1 MVFVIDAQ
9 VAGVSGDMLLSSLV
23 NIGANKSK
31 IIDGIRNAES
41 LCKDVKIRKIDFVE
55 VKKNSLQATELLLEI
70 DDDVHE
76 RKGIEIKEII
86 EKSTEK
92 LTISESAKTF
102 AIKSIETLIRAESKI
117 HGEPEDSVHFHE
129 AASFDTV
136 IDLLGTA
143 IALDDL
149 GCFDDDIIV
158 TPVAIG
164 GGTVTFSHGT
174 SSNPAYAILEIF
186 RESGIITVGGNVN
199 EELTTPTGA
208 SMLVNL
214 VKECSEFYP
223 PMKIQSIGYGAGQ
236 KDFEGFSNVL
246 KIVRGIASTK
256 LQLDTVKILETNV
269 DDVSG
274 EVLGNMIE
282 KIMAQG
288 AKDVTISSAITKKG
302 RPTNLVSVIC
312 DSDTMNSIMDLLVT
326 ETGTLGV
333 RVRTSERY
341 IVPRSV
347 KTMSVDI
354 KGQSF
359 DVRYKIRKT
368 TGGPHVKIESDDI
381 KKISNSLNISFKEAE
396 GLLAKHVSF
405 DISNSRKKLSAE
417 EVKTLVK
424 QLYEL

>member
-9 VAGVSGDMLLSSLV
+9 VAGISGDMLLSSLV

-31 IIDGIRNAES
+31 IIDGIRSAES
-41 LCKDVKIRKIDFVE
+41 LCKDVKIKKIDFVK

-70 DDDVHE
+70 DDDVRE

-92 LTISESAKTF
+92 LTISENAKTF

-136 IDLLGTA
+136 VDLLGTA

-149 GCFDDDIIV
+149 GCFDDDIVV

-186 RESGIITVGGNVN
+186 RGSGIITVGGNVK

-333 RVRTSERY
+333 RIRTSERY
-341 IVPRSV
+341 IVPRAVKIVSV
-347 KTMSVDI
+347 NI
-354 KGQSF
+354 QGQSF
-359 DVRYKIRKT
+359 DVRYKTRDLNN
-368 TGGPHVKIESDDI
+368 GSHFKIESDDI
-381 KKISNSLNISFKEAE
+381 KEISGVLSISFKETE
-396 GLLAKHVSF
+396 ELLNQEV
-405 DISNSRKKLSAE
+405 RKE
-417 EVKTLVK
+417 I
-424 QLYEL
+424 

>member
-158 TPVAIG
+158 TPIAIG

-186 RESGIITVGGNVN
+186 RESGIITVGGNVK

-246 KIVRGIASTK
+246 KIVRGISSTK

-282 KIMAQG
+282 KIMAHG

-312 DSDTMNSIMDLLVT
+312 DSDTMNSVMDLLVT

-333 RVRTSERY
+333 RIRTSERY
-341 IVPRSV
+341 IVPRAV
-347 KTMSVDI
+347 KTVSVNVE
-354 KGQSF
+354 GQNF
-359 DVRYKIRKT
+359 DVRYKTRDLNN
-368 TGGPHVKIESDDI
+368 GSHFKIESDDI
-381 KKISNSLNISFKEAE
+381 KEISDVLSISFKETE
-396 GLLAKHVSF
+396 ELLNQE
-405 DISNSRKKLSAE
+405 IRKKL
-417 EVKTLVK
+417 
-424 QLYEL
+424 

>member
-9 VAGVSGDMLLSSLV
+9 VAGISGDMLLSSLV

-31 IIDGIRNAES
+31 IIDGIRSAES
-41 LCKDVKIRKIDFVE
+41 LCKDVKIKKIDFVE

-92 LTISESAKTF
+92 LTISENAKIF

-136 IDLLGTA
+136 VDLLGTA

-149 GCFDDDIIV
+149 GCFDDDIVV

-164 GGTVTFSHGT
+164 GGTVTFSHGI
-174 SSNPAYAILEIF
+174 SSNPAYAVLEIF
-186 RESGIITVGGNVN
+186 RESGIITVGGNVK

-246 KIVRGIASTK
+246 KIVRGVASTK
-256 LQLDTVKILETNV
+256 LQFDTVKILETNV

-333 RVRTSERY
+333 RIRTSERY
-341 IVPRSV
+341 IVPRAV
-347 KTMSVDI
+347 KTLSVNI
-354 KGQSF
+354 QGQSF
-359 DVRYKIRKT
+359 DVRYKTRDLNN
-368 TGGPHVKIESDDI
+368 GSHFKIESDDI
-381 KKISNSLNISFKEAE
+381 KEISSALSISFKDTEE
-396 GLLAKHVSF
+396 LLNQEV
-405 DISNSRKKLSAE
+405 RKE
-417 EVKTLVK
+417 I
-424 QLYEL
+424 

>member
-9 VAGVSGDMLLSSLV
+9 VAGISGDMLLSSLV

-31 IIDGIRNAES
+31 IIDGIRSAES
-41 LCKDVKIRKIDFVE
+41 LCKDVKIKKIDFVE

-70 DDDVHE
+70 DDDTHE

-86 EKSTEK
+86 TKSVEQ

-117 HGEPEDSVHFHE
+117 HSEPEDSVHFHE

-136 IDLLGTA
+136 VDILGTA

-149 GCFDDDIIV
+149 GCFDDGIV
-158 TPVAIG
+158 ATPVAIG

-186 RESGIITVGGNVN
+186 RESGIITVGGNVK

-236 KDFEGFSNVL
+236 KDFDGFSNVL

-274 EVLGNMIE
+274 EVLG
-282 KIMAQG
+282 KI
-288 AKDVTISSAITKKG
+288 G
-302 RPTNLVSVIC
+302 RASC
-312 DSDTMNSIMDLLVT
+312 R
-326 ETGTLGV
+326 E
-333 RVRTSERY
+333 RV
-341 IVPRSV
+341 
-347 KTMSVDI
+347 
-354 KGQSF
+354 
-359 DVRYKIRKT
+359 
-368 TGGPHVKIESDDI
+368 
-381 KKISNSLNISFKEAE
+381 
-396 GLLAKHVSF
+396 
-405 DISNSRKKLSAE
+405 
-417 EVKTLVK
+417 
-424 QLYEL
+424 

>member
-9 VAGVSGDMLLSSLV
+9 VAGVSGDMLLCGLV

-31 IIDGIRNAES
+31 IIDGIRSAES
-41 LCKDVKIRKIDFVE
+41 LCKDVKVKKIDFVE

-70 DDDVHE
+70 DDDAHE

-86 EKSTEK
+86 TKSVEQLK
-92 LTISESAKTF
+92 ISESAKTF
-102 AIKSIETLIRAESKI
+102 AVKSIETLIHAESKI

-136 IDLLGTA
+136 VDLLGTA

-149 GCFDDDIIV
+149 GCFDDDIVV

-186 RESGIITVGGNVN
+186 RESGIITVGGNVKD
-199 EELTTPTGA
+199 ELTTPTGA

-246 KIVRGIASTK
+246 KIVRGVASTK

-282 KIMAQG
+282 KIMAHG

-312 DSDTMNSIMDLLVT
+312 DSYTMNSIMDLLVT

-341 IVPRSV
+341 IVPRAV
-347 KTMSVDI
+347 KTLSVNI
-354 KGQSF
+354 QGQNF
-359 DVRYKIRKT
+359 DVRYKIRDLNN
-368 TGGPHVKIESDDI
+368 GSHFKIESDDI
-381 KKISNSLNISFKEAE
+381 KEISGVLSISFKETE
-396 GLLAKHVSF
+396 ELLNQE
-405 DISNSRKKLSAE
+405 IRKKL
-417 EVKTLVK
+417 
-424 QLYEL
+424 

>member
-1 MVFVIDAQ
+1 MLNRIYKHFKEFSFMVFVIDAQ

-31 IIDGIRNAES
+31 IIDGIHNAES
-41 LCKDVKIRKIDFVE
+41 LSQGVKVKKIDFVE

-70 DDDVHE
+70 DDDAHE

-86 EKSTEK
+86 AKSAEQLK
-92 LTISESAKTF
+92 ISESAKTF
-102 AIKSIETLIRAESKI
+102 AVKSIETLIHAESKI

-136 IDLLGTA
+136 VDILGTA

-149 GCFDDDIIV
+149 GCFDDDIVV

-186 RESGIITVGGNVN
+186 RESGIITVGGNVK

-246 KIVRGIASTK
+246 KVVRGIASTK

-282 KIMAQG
+282 KIMAHG

-312 DSDTMNSIMDLLVT
+312 DSNTMNSIMDLLVT

-341 IVPRSV
+341 IVPRAV
-347 KTMSVDI
+347 KTLSVNI
-354 KGQSF
+354 QGQSF
-359 DVRYKIRKT
+359 DVRYKTRDLNN
-368 TGGPHVKIESDDI
+368 GSHFKIESDDI
-381 KKISNSLNISFKEAE
+381 KEISSALSISFKETE
-396 GLLAKHVSF
+396 ELLNQEV
-405 DISNSRKKLSAE
+405 RKKL
-417 EVKTLVK
+417 
-424 QLYEL
+424 

>member
-1 MVFVIDAQ
+1 MVLVIDSQ
-9 VAGVSGDMLLSSLV
+9 VAGVSGDMLLCSLV
-23 NIGANKSK
+23 NMGANKSK
-31 IIDGIRNAES
+31 IIDGIHNAES
-41 LCKDVKIRKIDFVE
+41 LCNDIKVKKLDFVE
-55 VKKNSLQATELLLEI
+55 VKKNSLHATGLLLEI
-70 DDDVHE
+70 DDDAQE
-76 RKGIEIKEII
+76 RKGTEIKEII
-86 EKSTEK
+86 EKSVEK
-92 LTISESAKTF
+92 LQISEKAKTF
-102 AIKSIETLIRAESKI
+102 AVNTIETLIRTESKI
-117 HGEPEDSVHFHE
+117 HSEPEESVHFHE
-129 AASFDTV
+129 AAGFDTV
-136 IDLLGTA
+136 VDILGTA

-149 GCFDDDIIV
+149 GCFDDNIVV

-186 RESGIITVGGNVN
+186 RESGIITVGGNVKD
-199 EELTTPTGA
+199 ELTTPTGA
-208 SMLVNL
+208 SILVNL
-214 VKECSEFYP
+214 AKECSEFYP

-246 KIVRGIASTK
+246 KVVRGIASTK

-282 KIMAQG
+282 KIMAYG

-312 DSDTMNSIMDLLVT
+312 DSDTMNSIMELLVT

-347 KTMSVDI
+347 KTISVDI

-359 DVRYKIRKT
+359 DVRYKTRDLNNSS
-368 TGGPHVKIESDDI
+368 HFKIESDDI
-381 KKISNSLNISFKEAE
+381 KEISDVLSISFKETE
-396 GLLAKHVSF
+396 ELLNQEVR
-405 DISNSRKKLSAE
+405 RKI
-417 EVKTLVK
+417 
-424 QLYEL
+424 

>member
-31 IIDGIRNAES
+31 IIDGIRSAES
-41 LCKDVKIRKIDFVE
+41 LCKEVKIKKIDFVE

-70 DDDVHE
+70 DDDIHE

-149 GCFDDDIIV
+149 GCFDDDIVV
-158 TPVAIG
+158 TPIAIG

-186 RESGIITVGGNVN
+186 RESGIITVGGNVK

-236 KDFEGFSNVL
+236 KDFKGFSNVL

-333 RVRTSERY
+333 RIRTSERY
-341 IVPRSV
+341 IVPRAV
-347 KTMSVDI
+347 KTVSVNI
-354 KGQSF
+354 QGQSF
-359 DVRYKIRKT
+359 DVRYKTRDLND
-368 TGGPHVKIESDDI
+368 GSHFKIESDDI
-381 KKISNSLNISFKEAE
+381 KEISAILSISFKETE
-396 GLLAKHVSF
+396 ELLNQE
-405 DISNSRKKLSAE
+405 IRKKL
-417 EVKTLVK
+417 
-424 QLYEL
+424 

>member
-9 VAGVSGDMLLSSLV
+9 VAGISGDMLLCSLV

-31 IIDGIRNAES
+31 IIDGIHNAES
-41 LCKDVKIRKIDFVE
+41 LCKYVKVKKIDFAD

-70 DDDVHE
+70 DDDAHE

-86 EKSTEK
+86 AKSAEQLK
-92 LTISESAKTF
+92 ISESAKTF
-102 AIKSIETLIRAESKI
+102 AVKSIETLIHAESKI

-136 IDLLGTA
+136 IDILGTA

-149 GCFDDDIIV
+149 GCFDDDIVV

-174 SSNPAYAILEIF
+174 TSNPAYAILEIF
-186 RESGIITVGGNVN
+186 RESGIITVGGNVK

-282 KIMAQG
+282 KIMAHG

-312 DSDTMNSIMDLLVT
+312 DSHTMNSIMDLLIT

-341 IVPRSV
+341 IVPRAV
-347 KTMSVDI
+347 KTISVNI
-354 KGQSF
+354 QGQNF
-359 DVRYKIRKT
+359 DVRYKTRDLNN
-368 TGGPHVKIESDDI
+368 GSHFKIESDDI
-381 KKISNSLNISFKEAE
+381 KEISGALSISFKDTEE
-396 GLLAKHVSF
+396 LLNQEV
-405 DISNSRKKLSAE
+405 RKKI
-417 EVKTLVK
+417 
-424 QLYEL
+424 

>member
-9 VAGVSGDMLLSSLV
+9 VAGISGDMLLCSLV

-31 IIDGIRNAES
+31 IIDGIRIAES
-41 LCKDVKIRKIDFVE
+41 LCKDVKVKKIDFVE

-86 EKSTEK
+86 TKSAGQLK
-92 LTISESAKTF
+92 ISESAKTF
-102 AIKSIETLIRAESKI
+102 AVKSIETLIHAESKI

-136 IDLLGTA
+136 VDLLGTA

-149 GCFDDDIIV
+149 GCFDDDIVV

-186 RESGIITVGGNVN
+186 RESGIITVGGNVK

-214 VKECSEFYP
+214 IKECSEFYP

-246 KIVRGIASTK
+246 KIVRGVASTK

-333 RVRTSERY
+333 RIRTSERY
-341 IVPRSV
+341 IVPRAV
-347 KTMSVDI
+347 KTISVNI
-354 KGQSF
+354 QGQSF
-359 DVRYKIRKT
+359 GVRYKTRELNN
-368 TGGPHVKIESDDI
+368 GSHFKIESDDI
-381 KKISNSLNISFKEAE
+381 REISSALSISFKDTEE
-396 GLLAKHVSF
+396 LLNQE
-405 DISNSRKKLSAE
+405 IRKKL
-417 EVKTLVK
+417 
-424 QLYEL
+424 

>member
-9 VAGVSGDMLLSSLV
+9 VAGISGDMLLSSLV
-23 NIGANKSK
+23 NIGANRSK
-31 IIDGIRNAES
+31 IIDGIRSAES
-41 LCKDVKIRKIDFVE
+41 LCKDDKIKKIDSAE

-76 RKGIEIKEII
+76 RKVIELKEII
-86 EKSTEK
+86 EKSTET
-92 LTISESAKTF
+92 LTISENAKIF

-136 IDLLGTA
+136 VDILGTA

-149 GCFDDDIIV
+149 GCFDDDIVV

-186 RESGIITVGGNVN
+186 RESGIITVGGNVK

-341 IVPRSV
+341 IVPRAV
-347 KTMSVDI
+347 KTVSVNI
-354 KGQSF
+354 QGQSF
-359 DVRYKIRKT
+359 DVRYKTRDLNN
-368 TGGPHVKIESDDI
+368 GSHFKIESDDI
-381 KKISNSLNISFKEAE
+381 KEISSALSISFKDTEE
-396 GLLAKHVSF
+396 LLNQEV
-405 DISNSRKKLSAE
+405 RKE
-417 EVKTLVK
+417 I
-424 QLYEL
+424 

>member
-1 MVFVIDAQ
+1 MHFKEFSFMVFVIDAQ

-41 LCKDVKIRKIDFVE
+41 LVKDVKLKKIDFVE

-70 DDDVHE
+70 DDDAHE

-86 EKSTEK
+86 VKSAEQLK
-92 LTISESAKTF
+92 ISESAKTF
-102 AIKSIETLIRAESKI
+102 AVKSIETLIHAESKI

-136 IDLLGTA
+136 VDILGTA

-149 GCFDDDIIV
+149 GCFDDDIVV

-186 RESGIITVGGNVN
+186 RESGIITVGGNVK

-246 KIVRGIASTK
+246 KVVRGIASTK

-282 KIMAQG
+282 KIMAHG

-341 IVPRSV
+341 IVPRAV
-347 KTMSVDI
+347 KTISVNI
-354 KGQSF
+354 QGQSF
-359 DVRYKIRKT
+359 DVRYKTRDLNN
-368 TGGPHVKIESDDI
+368 GSHFKIESDDI
-381 KKISNSLNISFKEAE
+381 KEISGVLSISFKETE
-396 GLLAKHVSF
+396 ELLNQE
-405 DISNSRKKLSAE
+405 IRKKL
-417 EVKTLVK
+417 
-424 QLYEL
+424 

>member
-9 VAGVSGDMLLSSLV
+9 VAGISGDMLLSSLV

-31 IIDGIRNAES
+31 IIDGIRSAES
-41 LCKDVKIRKIDFVE
+41 LCKDVKIKKIDFVE

-102 AIKSIETLIRAESKI
+102 AIKSIETLICAESKI

-136 IDLLGTA
+136 VDLLGTA

-149 GCFDDDIIV
+149 GCFDDDIVV

-186 RESGIITVGGNVN
+186 RESGIITVGGNVK

-333 RVRTSERY
+333 RIRTSERY
-341 IVPRSV
+341 IVPRAV
-347 KTMSVDI
+347 KTVSVNI
-354 KGQSF
+354 QGQSF
-359 DVRYKIRKT
+359 DVRYKTRDLNN
-368 TGGPHVKIESDDI
+368 GSHFKIESDDI
-381 KKISNSLNISFKEAE
+381 KEIADILNFSFKQTEE
-396 GLLAKHVSF
+396 LLNQE
-405 DISNSRKKLSAE
+405 IRKKL
-417 EVKTLVK
+417 
-424 QLYEL
+424 

>member
-1 MVFVIDAQ
+1 MTLNRIYKHFKEFSFMVLVIDSQ
-9 VAGVSGDMLLSSLV
+9 IAGISGDMLLCSLV
-23 NIGANKSK
+23 NMGANRSK

-41 LCKDVKIRKIDFVE
+41 LCKDVKVKKVEFVE
-55 VKKNSLQATELLLEI
+55 VKKNSLQATALLLEI

-86 EKSTEK
+86 EKSAEK

-117 HGEPEDSVHFHE
+117 HGEPENSVHFHE

-136 IDLLGTA
+136 IDILGTA

-149 GCFDDDIIV
+149 GCFDDDIV
-158 TPVAIG
+158 GTPVAIG
-164 GGTVTFSHGT
+164 GGTMIFSHGI

-186 RESGIITVGGNVN
+186 RESGIITVGGNVKD
-199 EELTTPTGA
+199 EMTTPTGA

-214 VKECSEFYP
+214 IKECSEFYP

-246 KIVRGIASTK
+246 KIVRGVVSTK

-282 KIMAQG
+282 KIMAYG

-347 KTMSVDI
+347 KTISVNI
-354 KGQSF
+354 NGQSF
-359 DVRYKIRKT
+359 DIRFKIRDLNNDS
-368 TGGPHVKIESDDI
+368 HFKIESDDI
-381 KKISNSLNISFKEAE
+381 KEISSALSISFKDTEE
-396 GLLAKHVSF
+396 LLNQEV
-405 DISNSRKKLSAE
+405 RKE
-417 EVKTLVK
+417 I
-424 QLYEL
+424 

>member
-41 LCKDVKIRKIDFVE
+41 LCKDVKIKKIDFVE

-158 TPVAIG
+158 TPIAIG

-282 KIMAQG
+282 KIMAHG

-341 IVPRSV
+341 IVPRAV
-347 KTMSVDI
+347 KTVSVNI
-354 KGQSF
+354 QGQSF
-359 DVRYKIRKT
+359 DVRYKISST
-368 TGGPHVKIESDDI
+368 STKIESDDI

-405 DISNSRKKLSAE
+405 DIGYSQKKLSAE
-417 EVKTLVK
+417 EAEKWEKRLN
-424 QLYEL
+424 QL

>member
-1 MVFVIDAQ
+1 MVFFIDAQ
-9 VAGVSGDMLLSSLV
+9 VAGVSGDMLLCSLV

-31 IIDGIRNAES
+31 IIDGIRSAES
-41 LCKDVKIRKIDFVE
+41 LCKDVKVKKIDFVE

-70 DDDVHE
+70 DDDAHE

-86 EKSTEK
+86 AKSAEQLK
-92 LTISESAKTF
+92 ISENAKTF
-102 AIKSIETLIRAESKI
+102 AVKSIETLIHAESKI

-136 IDLLGTA
+136 VDLLGTA

-149 GCFDDDIIV
+149 GCFDDDIVV

-186 RESGIITVGGNVN
+186 RESGIITVGGNVKD
-199 EELTTPTGA
+199 ELTTPTGA

-246 KIVRGIASTK
+246 KIVRGVISTK

-282 KIMAQG
+282 KIMAHG

-333 RVRTSERY
+333 RVRTSQRY

-347 KTMSVDI
+347 KTISMNI
-354 KGQSF
+354 QGQSF
-359 DVRYKIRKT
+359 DVRYKTRELNN
-368 TGGPHVKIESDDI
+368 GSHFKIESDDI
-381 KKISNSLNISFKEAE
+381 KEISGVLSISFKETE
-396 GLLAKHVSF
+396 ELLNQE
-405 DISNSRKKLSAE
+405 IRKKL
-417 EVKTLVK
+417 
-424 QLYEL
+424 

>member
-1 MVFVIDAQ
+1 MVLVIDSQ

-23 NIGANKSK
+23 NMGANKSR
-31 IIDGIRNAES
+31 IIEGIHSAES
-41 LCKDVKIRKIDFVE
+41 LCKEVKVKKIDFVE
-55 VKKNSLQATELLLEI
+55 VKKNSLHATGLLLEI
-70 DDDVHE
+70 DDNAQT
-76 RKGIEIKEII
+76 RKGTEIKEII
-86 EKSTEK
+86 EKSVEK
-92 LTISESAKTF
+92 LQISEKAKTF
-102 AIKSIETLIRAESKI
+102 AVNTIKTLIRAESKI
-117 HGEPEDSVHFHE
+117 HSEPEESVHFHE
-129 AASFDTV
+129 AAGFDTV
-136 IDLLGTA
+136 VDILGTA

-149 GCFDDDIIV
+149 GCFDDDIVV

-186 RESGIITVGGNVN
+186 RESGIITVGGNVKD
-199 EELTTPTGA
+199 ELTTPTGA
-208 SMLVNL
+208 SILVNL
-214 VKECSEFYP
+214 AKEYSEFYP

-246 KIVRGIASTK
+246 KVVRGIASTK

-282 KIMAQG
+282 KIMAYG

-341 IVPRSV
+341 IVPRAV
-347 KTMSVDI
+347 KTSSVNI
-354 KGQSF
+354 QGQSF
-359 DVRYKIRKT
+359 DVRYKTRDLNN
-368 TGGPHVKIESDDI
+368 GSHFKIESDDI
-381 KKISNSLNISFKEAE
+381 KEISGVLSISFKETE
-396 GLLAKHVSF
+396 ELLNQEV
-405 DISNSRKKLSAE
+405 RKE
-417 EVKTLVK
+417 I
-424 QLYEL
+424 

>member
-1 MVFVIDAQ
+1 MLNRIYKHFKEFSFMVFVIDAQ

-31 IIDGIRNAES
+31 IIDGIHNAES
-41 LCKDVKIRKIDFVE
+41 LVKDVKLKKIDFVE

-70 DDDVHE
+70 DDDAHE

-86 EKSTEK
+86 AKSAEQLK
-92 LTISESAKTF
+92 ISESAKTF
-102 AIKSIETLIRAESKI
+102 AVKSIETLIHAESKI

-136 IDLLGTA
+136 VDILGTA

-149 GCFDDDIIV
+149 GCFDDDIVV

-186 RESGIITVGGNVN
+186 RESGIITVGGNVK

-246 KIVRGIASTK
+246 KVVRGIASTK

-282 KIMAQG
+282 KIMAHG

-341 IVPRSV
+341 IVPRAV
-347 KTMSVDI
+347 KTLSVNI
-354 KGQSF
+354 QGQSF
-359 DVRYKIRKT
+359 DVRYKTRDLNN
-368 TGGPHVKIESDDI
+368 GSHFKIESDDI
-381 KKISNSLNISFKEAE
+381 KEISSALSISFKETE
-396 GLLAKHVSF
+396 ELL
-405 DISNSRKKLSAE
+405 NQ
-417 EVKTLVK
+417 EVKK
-424 QLYEL
+424 KI

>member
-9 VAGVSGDMLLSSLV
+9 VAGISGDMLLSSLV

-31 IIDGIRNAES
+31 IIDGIRSAES
-41 LCKDVKIRKIDFVE
+41 LCKDVKIKKIDFVK

-86 EKSTEK
+86 EKSAEQLK
-92 LTISESAKTF
+92 ISENAKTF
-102 AIKSIETLIRAESKI
+102 AVKSIETLIHAESKI

-136 IDLLGTA
+136 VDLLGTA

-149 GCFDDDIIV
+149 GCFDDDIVV

-186 RESGIITVGGNVN
+186 RESGIITVGGNVRD
-199 EELTTPTGA
+199 ELTTPTGA

-246 KIVRGIASTK
+246 KIVRGVASTK

-282 KIMAQG
+282 KIMAHG

-312 DSDTMNSIMDLLVT
+312 DSDTMDSIMDLLVT
-326 ETGTLGV
+326 ETGTLGI

-341 IVPRSV
+341 IVPRAVKMLSV
-347 KTMSVDI
+347 NI
-354 KGQSF
+354 QGQSF
-359 DVRYKIRKT
+359 DVRYKIRDLNN
-368 TGGPHVKIESDDI
+368 GSHFKIESDDI
-381 KKISNSLNISFKEAE
+381 KEISGVLSISFKETE
-396 GLLAKHVSF
+396 KLLNQE
-405 DISNSRKKLSAE
+405 IRKKL
-417 EVKTLVK
+417 
-424 QLYEL
+424 

>member
-9 VAGVSGDMLLSSLV
+9 VAGVSGDMLLCSLV

-31 IIDGIRNAES
+31 IIDGIRSAES
-41 LCKDVKIRKIDFVE
+41 LCKDVKVKKIDFVE

-86 EKSTEK
+86 TKSAGQLK
-92 LTISESAKTF
+92 ISESAKTF
-102 AIKSIETLIRAESKI
+102 AVKSIETLIHAESKI

-136 IDLLGTA
+136 VDLLGTA

-149 GCFDDDIIV
+149 GCFDDDIVV

-186 RESGIITVGGNVN
+186 RESGIITVGGNVKD
-199 EELTTPTGA
+199 ELTTPTGA

-246 KIVRGIASTK
+246 KIVRGVSSTK

-341 IVPRSV
+341 IVPRAV
-347 KTMSVDI
+347 KTLSVNI
-354 KGQSF
+354 WGQSF
-359 DVRYKIRKT
+359 AVRYKTRNLNN
-368 TGGPHVKIESDDI
+368 GSHFKIESDDI
-381 KKISNSLNISFKEAE
+381 KEISDVLSISFKETE
-396 GLLAKHVSF
+396 ELLNQEVR
-405 DISNSRKKLSAE
+405 RKI
-417 EVKTLVK
+417 
-424 QLYEL
+424 

>member
-1 MVFVIDAQ
+1 MVLVIDSQ
-9 VAGVSGDMLLSSLV
+9 IAGISGDMLLCGLV
-23 NIGANKSK
+23 NMGANSSK
-31 IIDGIRNAES
+31 IIDGIRHAES
-41 LCKDVKIRKIDFVE
+41 LCKDVKVKKVEFVE
-55 VKKNSLQATELLLEI
+55 VQKNSLQATALLLEI
-70 DDDVHE
+70 DDDAHK
-76 RKGIEIKEII
+76 RKGVEIKEII

-92 LTISESAKTF
+92 LTISKKGKTF

-117 HGEPEDSVHFHE
+117 HGEPENSVHFHE
-129 AASFDTV
+129 AASFDTIV
-136 IDLLGTA
+136 DILGTT

-149 GCFDDDIIV
+149 GCFDDDIVV
-158 TPVAIG
+158 TPVAVG
-164 GGTVTFSHGT
+164 GGIITFSHGT

-186 RESGIITVGGNVN
+186 RESGIIMVGGNVKD
-199 EELTTPTGA
+199 ELTTPTGA

-223 PMKIQSIGYGAGQ
+223 PMKIQSIGYGAGE
-236 KDFEGFSNVL
+236 KNFEGFSNVL
-246 KIVRGIASTK
+246 KVVQGITSTK

-282 KIMAQG
+282 KIMAHG

-347 KTMSVDI
+347 KTISVNI
-354 KGQSF
+354 QGQSF
-359 DVRYKIRKT
+359 DVRYKTRDLNN
-368 TGGPHVKIESDDI
+368 GSHFKIESDDI
-381 KKISNSLNISFKEAE
+381 KEISGTLCISFKETE
-396 GLLAKHVSF
+396 ELLNQEV
-405 DISNSRKKLSAE
+405 RKKI
-417 EVKTLVK
+417 
-424 QLYEL
+424 

>member
-31 IIDGIRNAES
+31 IIDGIRSAES
-41 LCKDVKIRKIDFVE
+41 LCKDVKIKKIDFVE

-246 KIVRGIASTK
+246 KIVRGISSTK

-282 KIMAQG
+282 KIMAHG

-333 RVRTSERY
+333 RIRTSERY
-341 IVPRSV
+341 IVPRAV
-347 KTMSVDI
+347 KTLSVNI
-354 KGQSF
+354 QGQSF
-359 DVRYKIRKT
+359 DVRYKTRDLNN
-368 TGGPHVKIESDDI
+368 GSHFKIESDDI
-381 KKISNSLNISFKEAE
+381 KEISSALSISFKDTEE
-396 GLLAKHVSF
+396 LLNQEV
-405 DISNSRKKLSAE
+405 RKE
-417 EVKTLVK
+417 I
-424 QLYEL
+424 

>member
-31 IIDGIRNAES
+31 IIDGIRSAES
-41 LCKDVKIRKIDFVE
+41 LCKDVKIKKIDFVE

-92 LTISESAKTF
+92 LTISESAKIF
-102 AIKSIETLIRAESKI
+102 AIKSIETLIHAESKI
-117 HGEPEDSVHFHE
+117 HGESEDSVHFHE
-129 AASFDTV
+129 ASSFDTV
-136 IDLLGTA
+136 VDLLGTA

-149 GCFDDDIIV
+149 GCFDDDIVV

-186 RESGIITVGGNVN
+186 RESGIITVGGNVK

-333 RVRTSERY
+333 RIRTSERY
-341 IVPRSV
+341 IVPRAV
-347 KTMSVDI
+347 KTLSVNI
-354 KGQSF
+354 QGQSF
-359 DVRYKIRKT
+359 DVRYKTRDLNN
-368 TGGPHVKIESDDI
+368 GSHFKIESDDI
-381 KKISNSLNISFKEAE
+381 KEISSALSISFKDTEE
-396 GLLAKHVSF
+396 LLNQEV
-405 DISNSRKKLSAE
+405 RKE
-417 EVKTLVK
+417 I
-424 QLYEL
+424 

>member
-9 VAGVSGDMLLSSLV
+9 IAGISGDMLLCGLV
-23 NIGANKSK
+23 NIGANRSK
-31 IIDGIRNAES
+31 IIDGIHSAES
-41 LCKDVKIRKIDFVE
+41 FCKDVRVKKIDFIE
-55 VKKNSLQATELLLEI
+55 VKKNSLQATELLLDV
-70 DDDVHE
+70 DDDTRE
-76 RKGIEIKEII
+76 RKGMEIKEII
-86 EKSTEK
+86 EKSLEKLQITEK
-92 LTISESAKTF
+92 AKTF

-117 HGEPEDSVHFHE
+117 HGEPENSVHFHE
-129 AASFDTV
+129 AASFDTIV
-136 IDLLGTA
+136 DILGTA

-149 GCFDDDIIV
+149 GCFDEDTIV

-199 EELTTPTGA
+199 DELTTPTGA

-223 PMKIQSIGYGAGQ
+223 PMKIQSVGYGAGK
-236 KDFEGFSNVL
+236 KDFEQFSNVL
-246 KIVRGIASTK
+246 KIVKGISTTQ

-282 KIMAQG
+282 KIMTFG

-312 DSDTMNSIMDLLVT
+312 DSDTMNSIMDLLVA

-333 RVRTSERY
+333 RVRSSQRY

-347 KTMSVDI
+347 KTISVNVQ
-354 KGQSF
+354 GQSF
-359 DVRYKIRKT
+359 DVRYKTRESLNA
-368 TGGPHVKIESDDI
+368 GPHFKIESDDI
-381 KKISNSLNISFKEAE
+381 KEISGTLNFSFKETE
-396 GLLAKHVSF
+396 ELLNQE
-405 DISNSRKKLSAE
+405 IRKKL
-417 EVKTLVK
+417 
-424 QLYEL
+424 

>member
-23 NIGANKSK
+23 NIGANRSK
-31 IIDGIRNAES
+31 IIDGIRSAES
-41 LCKDVKIRKIDFVE
+41 LCKDVKIKKIDFVE

-92 LTISESAKTF
+92 LTISESAKIF

-136 IDLLGTA
+136 VDILGTA

-149 GCFDDDIIV
+149 GCFDDDIVV

-186 RESGIITVGGNVN
+186 RESGIITVGGNVK

-341 IVPRSV
+341 IVPRAV
-347 KTMSVDI
+347 KTVSVNI
-354 KGQSF
+354 QGQSF
-359 DVRYKIRKT
+359 DVRYKTRDLNN
-368 TGGPHVKIESDDI
+368 GSHFKIESDDI
-381 KKISNSLNISFKEAE
+381 KEISSALVFHLKIQKN
-396 GLLAKHVSF
+396 
-405 DISNSRKKLSAE
+405 
-417 EVKTLVK
+417 
-424 QLYEL
+424 Y

>member
-9 VAGVSGDMLLSSLV
+9 VAGISGDMLLSSLV

-31 IIDGIRNAES
+31 IIDGIHNAES
-41 LCKDVKIRKIDFVE
+41 LVKDVKLKKIDFVE

-70 DDDVHE
+70 DDDAHE

-86 EKSTEK
+86 AKSAEQLK
-92 LTISESAKTF
+92 ISESAKTF
-102 AIKSIETLIRAESKI
+102 AIKSIETLIHAESKI

-136 IDLLGTA
+136 VDILGTA

-149 GCFDDDIIV
+149 GCFDDDIVV

-186 RESGIITVGGNVN
+186 RESGIITVGGNVK

-246 KIVRGIASTK
+246 KVVRGIASTK

-282 KIMAQG
+282 KIMVHG

-312 DSDTMNSIMDLLVT
+312 DSNTMNSIMDLLVT

-341 IVPRSV
+341 IVPRAV
-347 KTMSVDI
+347 KTLSVNI
-354 KGQSF
+354 QGQSF
-359 DVRYKIRKT
+359 DVRYKTRDLNN
-368 TGGPHVKIESDDI
+368 GSHFKIESDDI
-381 KKISNSLNISFKEAE
+381 KEISSALSISFKETE
-396 GLLAKHVSF
+396 ELL
-405 DISNSRKKLSAE
+405 NQ
-417 EVKTLVK
+417 EVKK
-424 QLYEL
+424 KI

>member
-9 VAGVSGDMLLSSLV
+9 VAGISGDMLLSSLV

-31 IIDGIRNAES
+31 IIDGIRSAES
-41 LCKDVKIRKIDFVE
+41 LCKDVKIKKIDFVE

-129 AASFDTV
+129 AASFDTIV
-136 IDLLGTA
+136 DILGTA

-149 GCFDDDIIV
+149 GCFDDDIVV

-186 RESGIITVGGNVN
+186 RESGIITVGGNVK

-208 SMLVNL
+208 SMLVSL

-333 RVRTSERY
+333 RIRTSERY
-341 IVPRSV
+341 IVPRAV
-347 KTMSVDI
+347 KTVSVNI
-354 KGQSF
+354 HGQSF
-359 DVRYKIRKT
+359 DVRYKTRDLNN
-368 TGGPHVKIESDDI
+368 GSHFKIESDDI
-381 KKISNSLNISFKEAE
+381 REISIALSISFKDTEE
-396 GLLAKHVSF
+396 LLNQEV
-405 DISNSRKKLSAE
+405 RKE
-417 EVKTLVK
+417 I
-424 QLYEL
+424 

>member
-9 VAGVSGDMLLSSLV
+9 VAGISGDMLLCSLV

-31 IIDGIRNAES
+31 IIDGIHNAES
-41 LCKDVKIRKIDFVE
+41 LCKDVKVKKIDFVE
-55 VKKNSLQATELLLEI
+55 AKKNSLQATELLLEI
-70 DDDVHE
+70 DDDAHE

-86 EKSTEK
+86 ARSAEQLK
-92 LTISESAKTF
+92 ISESAKTF
-102 AIKSIETLIRAESKI
+102 AVKSIETLIHAESKI
-117 HGEPEDSVHFHE
+117 HGDPEDSVHFHE

-136 IDLLGTA
+136 IDILGTA

-149 GCFDDDIIV
+149 GCFDDDIVV

-174 SSNPAYAILEIF
+174 TSNPAYAILEIF
-186 RESGIITVGGNVN
+186 RESGIITVGGNVK

-282 KIMAQG
+282 KIMVHG

-312 DSDTMNSIMDLLVT
+312 DSHTMNSIMDLLVT

-341 IVPRSV
+341 IVPRAV
-347 KTMSVDI
+347 KTISVNI
-354 KGQSF
+354 QGQNF
-359 DVRYKIRKT
+359 DVRYKTRDLNNAS
-368 TGGPHVKIESDDI
+368 HFKIESDDI
-381 KKISNSLNISFKEAE
+381 KEISGALSISFKDTEE
-396 GLLAKHVSF
+396 LLKQEV
-405 DISNSRKKLSAE
+405 RKNI
-417 EVKTLVK
+417 
-424 QLYEL
+424 

>member
-1 MVFVIDAQ
+1 MHFKEFSFMVLVIDSQ
-9 VAGVSGDMLLSSLV
+9 VAGVSGDMLLCGLV
-23 NIGANKSK
+23 NIGANRSK
-31 IIDGIRNAES
+31 IIDGIHSAES
-41 LCKDVKIRKIDFVE
+41 LCKGVKIKKIDFPD

-86 EKSTEK
+86 EKSAEK
-92 LTISESAKTF
+92 LKISESAKTF
-102 AIKSIETLIRAESKI
+102 AVKTIETLIHAESKI

-136 IDLLGTA
+136 VDILGTA

-149 GCFDDDIIV
+149 GCFDDDIVV
-158 TPVAIG
+158 TPVAVG

-186 RESGIITVGGNVN
+186 RESGIITVGGNVK

-214 VKECSEFYP
+214 IKECSEFYP

-333 RVRTSERY
+333 RIRTSERY
-341 IVPRSV
+341 IVPRAV
-347 KTMSVDI
+347 KTLSVNI
-354 KGQSF
+354 QGQSF
-359 DVRYKIRKT
+359 DVRYKTRDLNN
-368 TGGPHVKIESDDI
+368 GSHFKIESDDI
-381 KKISNSLNISFKEAE
+381 KEISSALSISFKDTEE
-396 GLLAKHVSF
+396 LLNQEV
-405 DISNSRKKLSAE
+405 RKE
-417 EVKTLVK
+417 I
-424 QLYEL
+424 

>member
-1 MVFVIDAQ
+1 MVLVIDAQ
-9 VAGVSGDMLLSSLV
+9 VAGVSGDMLLCGLV
-23 NIGANKSK
+23 NIGANRSK
-31 IIDGIRNAES
+31 IIDGIRIAES
-41 LCKDVKIRKIDFVE
+41 LCKDVKVKKIDFLE
-55 VKKNSLQATELLLEI
+55 VKKNSLQATELLLDI
-70 DDDVHE
+70 DDDTQE
-76 RKGIEIKEII
+76 RKGTEIKEII
-86 EKSTEK
+86 EKSVEK
-92 LTISESAKTF
+92 LKISGQAKIF
-102 AIKSIETLIRAESKI
+102 AIKTIETLIRAEAKI
-117 HGEPEDSVHFHE
+117 HGEPEESVYFHE

-136 IDLLGTA
+136 VDILGTA
-143 IALDDL
+143 IAIDDL
-149 GCFDDDIIV
+149 GCFDDDIVV

-164 GGTVTFSHGT
+164 GGTVTFSHGI
-174 SSNPAYAILEIF
+174 SSNPTYAVLEIF
-186 RESGIITVGGNVN
+186 RESGIITVGGNVKD
-199 EELTTPTGA
+199 ELTTPTGA

-246 KIVRGIASTK
+246 KIVRGVSSTK

-282 KIMAQG
+282 KIMAHG

-347 KTMSVDI
+347 KTLSVNI
-354 KGQSF
+354 QGQSF
-359 DVRYKIRKT
+359 DVRYKIRDLNN
-368 TGGPHVKIESDDI
+368 GSHFKIESDDI
-381 KKISNSLNISFKEAE
+381 KEISSVLSISFKETE
-396 GLLAKHVSF
+396 ELLNQE
-405 DISNSRKKLSAE
+405 IRKKL
-417 EVKTLVK
+417 
-424 QLYEL
+424 

>member
-9 VAGVSGDMLLSSLV
+9 VAGISGDMLLSSLV

-31 IIDGIRNAES
+31 IIDGIRSAES
-41 LCKDVKIRKIDFVE
+41 LCKDVKIKKIDFVE

-76 RKGIEIKEII
+76 KKGIEIKEII
-86 EKSTEK
+86 EKSAEK
-92 LTISESAKTF
+92 LKISESAKTF
-102 AIKSIETLIRAESKI
+102 AIKTIETLIHAESKI

-129 AASFDTV
+129 AANFDTV
-136 IDLLGTA
+136 VDILGTA

-149 GCFDDDIIV
+149 GCFDDDIVV

-164 GGTVTFSHGT
+164 GGTVTFSHGI
-174 SSNPAYAILEIF
+174 SSNPTYAVLEIF
-186 RESGIITVGGNVN
+186 RESGIITAGGNVKD
-199 EELTTPTGA
+199 ELTTPTGA
-208 SMLVNL
+208 SILVNL
-214 VKECSEFYP
+214 AKECSEFYP
-223 PMKIQSIGYGAGQ
+223 PMKIQSVGYGAGQ

-246 KIVRGIASTK
+246 KIVRGVASTK

-282 KIMAQG
+282 KIMAHG

-347 KTMSVDI
+347 KTISVDI

-359 DVRYKIRKT
+359 DVRYKTRDLNNSS
-368 TGGPHVKIESDDI
+368 HFKIESDDI
-381 KKISNSLNISFKEAE
+381 KEISDVLSISFKETE
-396 GLLAKHVSF
+396 ELLNQEVR
-405 DISNSRKKLSAE
+405 RKI
-417 EVKTLVK
+417 
-424 QLYEL
+424 